1 MICIN
6 INYGCGHL
14 GVATFAIEILR
25 MSEIALD
32 PHLNRMNSFF
42 CNVGD
47 QLSNEIPNVK
57 NSLLEGSINV
67 NLSFLFSPILLQQV
81 IKAVNKFKTSRSFDL
96 DLISSYF
103 LKLGM
108 PIPASPLSQIFN
120 ISMSQGIF
128 PDD

>member
-1 MICIN
+1 
-6 INYGCGHL
+6 
-14 GVATFAIEILR
+14 
-25 MSEIALD
+25 
-32 PHLNRMNSFF
+32 MNSFF

-47 QLSNEIPNVK
+47 QLSNAIPNVK